1 LIKTNHNSEALTLL
15 EGMDII
21 IDHMNTMFNDL
32 EWGFPIEPLTHRL
45 QNIVKFVLEKFFK
58 ISI

>member
-1 LIKTNHNSEALTLL
+1 MIKTNHNSEALTLL

-32 EWGFPIEPLTHRL
+32 EWGFPIEAINT
-45 QNIVKFVLEKFFK
+45 
-58 ISI
+58 SITKYC